1 MQKIVHRYL
10 RLKPFTLTALVA
22 PLLLAL
28 AASGCGY
35 STPKLVR
42 QDVQTV
48 YVPVFDN
55 ETFRAGQEKPLTV
68 AVQEEIRRNS
78 QLSLAPREEADTVL
92 DGTITEVDEYVV
104 TKTIDDNIVNK
115 RIGMTVQIEWT
126 DRRTERPIVSSRKVR
141 VTDRFSPGLGEDK
154 FTGLHEETAQQIIE
168 NLWADW

>member
-1 MQKIVHRYL
+1 MQRIAL
-10 RLKPFTLTALVA
+10 RCLLV

-28 AASGCGY
+28 AAAGCGY

-68 AVQEEIRRNS
+68 AVQEEIRRNTK
-78 QLSLAPREEADTVL
+78 LSLAPKDEADTVL
-92 DGTITEVDEYVV
+92 TGTITEVDEYVV
-104 TKTIDDNIVNK
+104 TKTISDRIVNK
-115 RIGMTVQIEWT
+115 RIGMTVQIEWK
-126 DRRTERPIVSSRKVR
+126 DRRTERPIVSEQQVR

-154 FTGLHEETAQQIIE
+154 FTGLHEETAQQIVE
-168 NLWADW
+168 NLWAEW